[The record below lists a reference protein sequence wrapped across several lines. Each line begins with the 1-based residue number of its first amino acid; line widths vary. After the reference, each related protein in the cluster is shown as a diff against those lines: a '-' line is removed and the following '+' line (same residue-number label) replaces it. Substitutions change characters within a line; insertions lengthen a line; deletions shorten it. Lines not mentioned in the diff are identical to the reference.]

1 VNFTTKV
8 DDKVWA
14 YNAITRELRVVY
26 DWRTNANPVLRGVDN
41 LTARNGS
48 LFVCEDRGP
57 IGFSDDPK
65 ACLVAPNGQV
75 SAFLRLY
82 GQRTSELTGAAFNP
96 VATGCMSRRNGAPT
110 AAASPTRSAAPSDDA
125 SVPEQAARRPGAGA
139 GRSTRP
145 ALGAVGADR
154 EAQRGVDAEPT
165 ERLGLPAS

>member
-26 DWRTNANPVLRGVDN
+26 DWRTKPNPVLRGVDN

-96 VATGCMSRRNGAPT
+96 RGDRLYVSSQR
-110 AAASPTRSAAPSDDA
+110 
-125 SVPEQAARRPGAGA
+125 
-139 GRSTRP
+139 
-145 ALGAVGADR
+145 GADG
-154 EAQRGVDAEPT
+154 RGLTYEISGPF
-165 ERLGLPAS
+165 